1 MPCEHLAFSL
11 ENVDWQI
18 WIEAGA
24 RPVPR
29 KIVITYKD
37 EENSPQYTAI
47 LSNWDFQTKLPDFLF
62 KFAPPDGAKEINVA
76 EIKSKDEAHKNGG
89 K

>member
-1 MPCEHLAFSL
+1 MKWATSL
-11 ENVDWQI
+11 TEKSDAKLILN
-18 WIEAGA
+18 
-24 RPVPR
+24 RPYLSA
-29 KIVITYKD
+29 IQG
-37 EENSPQYTAI
+37 SPQYTAI